1 MGFSLRGANWIMK
14 RLLTRATV
22 LALAT
27 YGASALCEEAAA
39 PEETGP
45 LASGNFSSTIYFTN
59 EYMFRGISNSDGP
72 AIQGSVDW
80 TYSGFFL
87 GAWGSNTEFSDGNF
101 EIDYYGGY
109 RWSLGGVG
117 MTLQGIYY
125 TYPSEDNSSTEGL
138 DPGFVDINGNPAG
151 PDADYVEVNV
161 GASYT
166 FPGQLAPTLGAN
178 YFFSPDTFGEDG
190 NSHTVQGTFGLTLPG
205 DVGFYANVGWND
217 TEGDKSS
224 GGQLGLIGSNGVAVD
239 GFEYVYFSVGVNKVL
254 KGFKFDVGY
263 HGTDE
268 SDSLKAF
275 YGPAAPPFGNF
286 RELIEGEFVFT
297 VSRSF

>member
-1 MGFSLRGANWIMK
+1 MIKTVVRGA
-14 RLLTRATV
+14 TV
-22 LALAT
+22 FALAAF
-27 YGASALCEEAAA
+27 GVLGHCEEAA

-45 LASGNFSSTIYFTN
+45 FATDNFSSTIYLTN

-87 GAWGSNTEFSDGNF
+87 GAWASNTEFSDANF

-109 RWSLGGVG
+109 RWTLGGVG
-117 MTLQGIYY
+117 MTVQGIYY
-125 TYPSEDNSSTEGL
+125 TYPSEDNSGTEGL
-138 DPGFVDINGNPAG
+138 DPGFVDANGAPAG
-151 PDADYVEVNV
+151 PDADYAEVNL

-166 FPGQLAPTLGAN
+166 FPSMLAPSVSAN
-178 YFFSPDTFGEDG
+178 YYYSPDTFGEDG
-190 NSHTVQGTFGLTLPG
+190 ESHTVQGGFGLTLPAEI
-205 DVGFYANVGWND
+205 GFYANVGWND
-217 TEGDKSS
+217 TEGDESS
-224 GGQLGLIGSNGVAVD
+224 GFLG

-254 KGFKFDVGY
+254 KGFKFDIGY
-263 HGTDE
+263 HGTNE
-268 SDSLKAF
+268 SDSLEAF
-275 YGPAAPPFGNF
+275 YGPPAPPFGNF